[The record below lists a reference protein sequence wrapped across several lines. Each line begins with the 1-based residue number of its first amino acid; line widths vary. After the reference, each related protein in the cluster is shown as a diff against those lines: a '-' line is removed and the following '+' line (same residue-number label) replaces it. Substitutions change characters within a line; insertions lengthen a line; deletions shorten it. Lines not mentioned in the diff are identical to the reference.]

1 MLTYLGERG
10 GERVVDPALRLLDS
24 VRHGVG
30 ALRARPSF
38 GARRARDTRCPGFD
52 DRTSRRLLG
61 LLEAETQTMPLGV
74 ERDDLQLQRLAFM
87 YDVARVGDPL
97 MRQLADMD
105 EALEAVANTHERAEV
120 HELRD
125 RPVDDFADVEIG
137 HRRVPRVRLKA
148 ADRQADPAALMVD
161 VDDFGLDLFADL
173 ITGLRVVDLVPR

>member
-1 MLTYLGERG
+1 
-10 GERVVDPALRLLDS
+10 
-24 VRHGVG
+24 
-30 ALRARPSF
+30 
-38 GARRARDTRCPGFD
+38 
-52 DRTSRRLLG
+52 
-61 LLEAETQTMPLGV
+61 
-74 ERDDLQLQRLAFM
+74 M

-105 EALEAVANTHERAEV
+105 EALEAVANAHERAEV

-125 RPVDDFADVEIG
+125 RPVDDFADVEVG